1 MTARRTAYLLVAVLA
16 CYAVLVVD
24 RGWLLL
30 RDGRPVTVALGL
42 AALAL
47 PVVGAW
53 FVWREL
59 RFGRD
64 SERLGRELAAEGGQ
78 GEEGQGEGGQGE
90 GGQREQDLPRRP
102 SGRVD
107 RAAADA
113 VFARRRAE
121 VEAAPEDWRAWY
133 RLARAY
139 GDAGDSA
146 RGREAVRH
154 AVALHDAART
164 GGAS

>member
-1 MTARRTAYLLVAVLA
+1 MSARRSAYLLLAALAFYAFLVA
-16 CYAVLVVD
+16 D

-42 AALAL
+42 AALAV

-53 FVWREL
+53 FAWREL

-64 SERLGRELAAEGGQ
+64 SERLGRELAGEALDAGDPHGAAAE
-78 GEEGQGEGGQGE
+78 E
-90 GGQREQDLPRRP
+90 LPRRP

-121 VEAAPEDWRAWY
+121 VETHPQDWRAWY
-133 RLARAY
+133 RLAAAY
-139 GDAGDSA
+139 GDAGDSV
-146 RGREAVRH
+146 RGRQALRH
-154 AVALHDAART
+154 AVALHDRADAT
-164 GGAS
+164 GGS